1 MSNNAK
7 ETLRVICVLFV
18 STLAKVLQLF
28 KALSCSILKKLK
40 KKKNMTNSIS
50 TVLLLRL
57 LVETMSLEER
67 KNKRT
72 KLEEGKKLKL

>member
-40 KKKNMTNSIS
+40 KKNMTNSIS

-72 KLEEGKKLKL
+72 KLEEGKELKL

>member
-1 MSNNAK
+1 
-7 ETLRVICVLFV
+7 
-18 STLAKVLQLF
+18 
-28 KALSCSILKKLK
+28 
-40 KKKNMTNSIS
+40 MTNSIS

-72 KLEEGKKLKL
+72 KLEEGKELKL